1 MNFTN
6 PKHKYQLI
14 EDSNKK
20 NNVVAKTQIESDLDT
35 SISSSDDDDKN
46 QNTSVT
52 NPLFNIDDYLDTRR
66 SCAKNSFLN
75 VITATIRSLM
85 KQQNATK
92 NACEPNEMIE
102 MKLQLPSRYFNK
114 KEMNFLK
121 NQNSIQIKH
130 EQKVSVATSCST
142 SIETDSESS
151 QQSHKKLVASKNNN
165 SNNLRHGS
173 HEYLFALNR
182 NDFKTD
188 RPKKQKVRTKRQK
201 PSSIPSRNRFSLNS
215 LSAFNLL
222 NRQEINDRESSHRSG
237 PCLFLLVTFTILINP
252 IFGKILIVLFKGQF

>member
-1 MNFTN
+1 MNFCK

-14 EDSNKK
+14 EDLNNK
-20 NNVVAKTQIESDLDT
+20 NNVNKSKLSTVDT
-35 SISSSDDDDKN
+35 SISSDEDNKKN
-46 QNTSVT
+46 SSVT
-52 NPLFNIDDYLDTRR
+52 NPLYNINDYLDTRR

-85 KQQNATK
+85 KQQNAKT
-92 NACEPNEMIE
+92 NACESSEATNEMIE
-102 MKLQLPSRYFNK
+102 MKLQLPSQYFNE

-130 EQKVSVATSCST
+130 ERKAAFTSCST
-142 SIETDSESS
+142 SIDSDSESS
-151 QQSHKKLVASKNNN
+151 HKKMFASKNNN

-182 NDFKTD
+182 NDVKAA
-188 RPKKQKVRTKRQK
+188 RPNKQKVRTKRHK
-201 PSSIPSRNRFSLNS
+201 PSSIPSRNGFSLNS

-222 NRQEINDRESSHRSG
+222 NRQEINDRERSHRSG
-237 PCLFLLVTFTILINP
+237 GPCLFWLVALTILINP
-252 IFGKILIVLFKGQF
+252 IFGNIN